1 MLECHE
7 TGLYTI
13 YRGDCRELFGLVHAD
28 ALITDPPY
36 GAKYKNKSNNRK
48 VYSHNKWT
56 HYLRDD
62 NFAPIHGDDTPFDPV
77 PLLTLAPKILLWGGN
92 YFASR
97 LPDSRCWLVWDKRE
111 GGKPRDQADCELA
124 WTNVDAVA
132 RLYSHLWMGLCR
144 RGEENLSKGGRK
156 LHPAQKPVALM
167 DWTLTTL
174 GIKPGE
180 VVFDPYM
187 GSGSLG
193 VACIRRG
200 IRYIGVEI
208 VQGYYEVARARL
220 DKELADLASRPSQET
235 LPGLGTQSEP
245 VQSAMPLD
253 SPASVDASGGNVESL
268 TQQIRKGANQ
278 LRRGARQLG
287 AAVGKPSVTARAKRI
302 RKVAQTRSQGAAVD
316 AETPA

>member
-13 YRGDCRELFGLVHAD
+13 YRGDCRELFGSILAD
-28 ALITDPPY
+28 AVITDPPY
-36 GAKYKNKSNNRK
+36 GAKYTNKANNRT
-48 VYSHNKWT
+48 VRPENKWT
-56 HYLRDD
+56 HYLRDS
-62 NFAPIHGDDTPFDPV
+62 NFAPIHGDDKPFDPV

-111 GGKPRDQADCELA
+111 GGKPRDQADCEMA

-167 DWTLTTL
+167 DWSLKVL
-174 GIKPGE
+174 GIKPGQ

-193 VACIRRG
+193 VACIRLG

-208 VQGYYEVARARL
+208 VQEYYDIARQRL
-220 DKELADLASRPSQET
+220 DKELLDLANRPEQ
-235 LPGLGTQSEP
+235 LPVIAAAPDP
-245 VQSAMPLD
+245 VQVPMTLD
-253 SPASVDASGGNVESL
+253 SPTGEGGE
-268 TQQIRKGANQ
+268 TIAGQ
-278 LRRGARQLG
+278 LRRSASQLRRSARQIT
-287 AAVGKPSVTARAKRI
+287 AAVGKPVVAARAKRT
-302 RKVAQTRSQGAAVD
+302 RKAAQGHSEGSSAD
-316 AETPA
+316 AEAPA